1 MSNYT
6 RGIIS
11 LEWWGDSHKD
21 LDYRYL
27 PHKDERMVS
36 DWNAQGYSHMHCNG
50 AVYGMDRGMPDWA
63 LQFRSWFPWANSG
76 IAVYRMNTGDILPVH
91 SDHYTSYKKIFNI
104 LSNDEISRAVRFLEN
119 WKSGHYFEIDGVPI
133 TNWTKGEYIFW
144 EGDTPHMAAN
154 MGIEPRYTMQ
164 ITGMKNESK

>member
-1 MSNYT
+1 M
-6 RGIIS
+6 I
-11 LEWWGDSHKD
+11 
-21 LDYRYL
+21 
-27 PHKDERMVS
+27 
-36 DWNAQGYSHMHCNG
+36 
-50 AVYGMDRGMPDWA
+50 
-63 LQFRSWFPWANSG
+63 
-76 IAVYRMNTGDILPVH
+76 
-91 SDHYTSYKKIFNI
+91 
-104 LSNDEISRAVRFLEN
+104 FLEN